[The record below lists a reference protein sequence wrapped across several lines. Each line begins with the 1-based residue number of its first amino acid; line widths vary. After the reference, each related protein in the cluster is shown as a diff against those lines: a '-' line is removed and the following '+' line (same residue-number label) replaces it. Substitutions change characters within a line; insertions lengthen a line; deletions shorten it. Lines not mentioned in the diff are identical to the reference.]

1 MNPVP
6 MYNSTTLA
14 DRIKAVA
21 KERGISLKV
30 MLEELG
36 LGSNAMSHMRHGKVP
51 ASDTLARIADYLSC
65 STDYLLGRTDDPILH
80 QLDSSSSS
88 SPL

>member
-1 MNPVP
+1 
-6 MYNSTTLA
+6 MYNSPDIA
-14 DRIKAVA
+14 MRIKSTA
-21 KERGISLKV
+21 KEKGVLLKT
-30 MLEELG
+30 MLEEVG